1 MIRPVFLC
9 VSFPLIACSAVLA
22 QDETSLNRGA
32 YGSVMTPEQV
42 MRELGPGTGLLPGD
56 QAYEG
61 RPVKSVSVRY
71 RSTGK
76 TVSEDRLKNL
86 LATQPGTSYS
96 PEVVN
101 KDLERL
107 LESGLVG
114 GNTTVAVEP
123 SGDGVAVVFEMA
135 AQNLLGGVG
144 FRGNTAFDNR
154 DLSEE
159 CGLKGGEALSDKA
172 LSSAIAKLRTYY
184 QEARYPDVRVSY
196 FYQKTERPGF
206 VDVVFDINEG
216 KKANIIKIDFVGNEH
231 ISAKDLRQV
240 MKTKEKGWLTWITK
254 SGRIDRE
261 QVEDD
266 LAELVTYYRNKGYLR
281 VKLDKVE
288 YFDAGKGNEQKLTMR
303 ITLTEGR
310 RYKVNQVAFGPTKVF
325 TAQELIPGL
334 SMYNGDTY
342 SAQKVADDV
351 TMIRRYYGS
360 RGYAD
365 ASVRP
370 DIQEVGV
377 DPKTGY
383 GQINI
388 VYHVTEG
395 NPYRVGNIR
404 LTGNNRTK
412 DYVIRQELPLQSND
426 PMNAVDLDTAQK
438 RLQNLNYF
446 DMVDVAQ
453 VGSTRPGYRDINI
466 EVAEKRT
473 GSLNIGVAFSSIE
486 SVYLF
491 AGITQSNFDMYD
503 WSSFV
508 GGGQRFAINARVG
521 FETQDASISW
531 VDPWFLHRKLAF
543 GTEIFYSNS
552 TYFSDY
558 YDQQNYGFAI
568 SLRKPIGELDYV
580 KLEYR
585 LEQYRIDAE
594 GNAPIFFWQQ
604 DGDYLR
610 SHVELSY
617 TIDTRDAQIFPRK
630 GGKFEV
636 LAGYS
641 GLGGDVHTYNFGVNG
656 SYYWNLRG
664 DTIFSINAGAATV
677 DSYGNHDVPIFERLY
692 LGGPYN
698 MRGFR
703 FRDVAPYNPALS
715 GDETMGGRSSFF
727 CQFEYSIPEIE
738 EVRVA
743 VFYDIGFV
751 NGDSFDF
758 STSKI
763 VSDYGI
769 GLRLN
774 LPIGPLAVDY
784 AIPIQKNNAIDR
796 GGQFQFYLNYSY

>member
-521 FETQDASISW
+521 FETQDLDIIPSTMDLAGVEIELARSGNHLTRLRETLAPLRESDTYDYCIMDTPPSLG
-531 VDPWFLHRKLAF
+531 VLMTSALAACDEVLTPLQCEWFGLEGLAKILHV
-543 GTEIFYSNS
+543 T
-552 TYFSDY
+552 
-558 YDQQNYGFAI
+558 
-568 SLRKPIGELDYV
+568 
-580 KLEYR
+580 
-585 LEQYRIDAE
+585 
-594 GNAPIFFWQQ
+594 
-604 DGDYLR
+604 
-610 SHVELSY
+610 
-617 TIDTRDAQIFPRK
+617 AQICASGANPRIRHE
-630 GGKFEV
+630 GV
-636 LAGYS
+636 LMTMYDGRTNLSRQVIDQVERHLPQMLYKTVIPRS
-641 GLGGDVHTYNFGVNG
+641 IRLGEAPSFGH
-656 SYYWNLRG
+656 
-664 DTIFSINAGAATV
+664 TIFEHDPSGAAA
-677 DSYGNHDVPIFERLY
+677 DAY
-692 LGGPYN
+692 LKAAREFIKRHKP
-698 MRGFR
+698 
-703 FRDVAPYNPALS
+703 
-715 GDETMGGRSSFF
+715 
-727 CQFEYSIPEIE
+727 
-738 EVRVA
+738 
-743 VFYDIGFV
+743 
-751 NGDSFDF
+751 
-758 STSKI
+758 
-763 VSDYGI
+763 
-769 GLRLN
+769 
-774 LPIGPLAVDY
+774 
-784 AIPIQKNNAIDR
+784 
-796 GGQFQFYLNYSY
+796 